1 MSVPTLSSR
10 ILTSVQ
16 FSHSVVSNSLQP
28 HGPQHARPPCLS
40 PTPGVY
46 PNSCPLSQRCRPT
59 ISSSVIPFSF
69 CLQSFPPSGFFLVS
83 QLFPSGGQSIGVSA
97 STSVLPMNT
106 QDWSPLGSPCC
117 PRDSQESSP
126 APQFESINSL
136 VLSLVYGPTLTTIH
150 DYWESHSFSSK
161 GQTSFNFMAAVT
173 NHSDFGAQE
182 NKVCHCFHFSSI
194 YLPWNDGT
202 GCFLVTS

>member
-1 MSVPTLSSR
+1 MTPTDPSRMSVPTLSSR

-28 HGPQHARPPCLS
+28 HGPQYARPPCLS

-83 QLFPSGGQSIGVSA
+83 QLLPSGGQSIGVSA
-97 STSVLPMNT
+97 STET
-106 QDWSPLGSPCC
+106 TY
-117 PRDSQESSP
+117 
-126 APQFESINSL
+126 
-136 VLSLVYGPTLTTIH
+136 LSLHTEILC
-150 DYWESHSFSSK
+150 
-161 GQTSFNFMAAVT
+161 N
-173 NHSDFGAQE
+173 
-182 NKVCHCFHFSSI
+182 
-194 YLPWNDGT
+194 YLPCIWGF
-202 GCFLVTS
+202 GGKVFSAGA